1 VNVLEWEDLSYSK
14 TSVHSL
20 PAGTY
25 IINFE
30 YQGQI
35 ESNTFVKN

>member
-1 VNVLEWEDLSYSK
+1 MNLPNRTIPTSIDLN
-14 TSVHSL
+14 SL

-35 ESNTFVKN
+35 ESHTFVKN